1 LKGSKNLDA
10 FMDALFRLPSAT
22 RRDVAVESWFASH
35 TDDLGLAAREWFD
48 GMCRCGD
55 DVRITLHDGFPTAC
69 VGDAA
74 FAYVAQ
80 FSRHVNVGF
89 FRGATLSDPANL
101 LEGTGKFM
109 RHVKIRAEVPVN
121 RAALGAL
128 IELAYQD
135 MKRRIRE

>member
-1 LKGSKNLDA
+1 
-10 FMDALFRLPSAT
+10 MDALFRLPSAT
-22 RRDVAVESWFASH
+22 RRDAAVESWFASH

-48 GMCRCGD
+48 VMFRCGD
-55 DVRITLHDGFPTAC
+55 DVLITIHDGFPTAC

-80 FSRHVNVGF
+80 FSRHVNAGF
-89 FRGATLSDPANL
+89 FRGASLSDPAKL

-109 RHVKIRAEVPVN
+109 RHVKIRAEVPVD

-128 IELAYQD
+128 IAGAYQD
-135 MKRRIRE
+135 MKRRVSE